1 MTTYTTPETL
11 AEEYRETS
19 LRLIRQAEAEFEK
32 GDLLQASEKAWGAV
46 SQCLKSLGTL
56 RGLSHRDHREL
67 RQVAYHLVTETGE
80 GRIGELFSIAE
91 SIHANFYEAWMPS
104 GEVRARIDNM
114 KEFIALLENVPP
126 PDSSV
131 PVRPPRSRLFFR
143 DRGDG

>member
-46 SQCLKSLGTL
+46 SQCLKSLGTPCEVY
-56 RGLSHRDHREL
+56 SIRDHREL
-67 RQVAYHLVTETGE
+67 RLGRLPP
-80 GRIGELFSIAE
+80 GNRDGRRLRIGELFSIAE

-104 GEVRARIDNM
+104 G
-114 KEFIALLENVPP
+114 
-126 PDSSV
+126 
-131 PVRPPRSRLFFR
+131 
-143 DRGDG
+143 GG

>member
-56 RGLSHRDHREL
+56 RGWSHRDHREL
-67 RQVAYHLVTETGE
+67 RQVADHLVTETGE

-126 PDSSV
+126 PDSAV
-131 PVRPPRSRLFFR
+131 PVRPPRSRRFCR